1 MALVGNGVRLS
12 ASNPMRQLFAPSA
25 GTANPAEC
33 RRTARRNAWAGGF
46 DPAAAFP
53 NGYRHPDAW
62 LLAPD
67 PGPSSIAADVAAS
80 AAIGTANL
88 AGGRNAVAA
97 LSGDSTLTSTLQL
110 IVSATAALAGS
121 GAAAGDLL
129 AVLQAAASLTGTGTV
144 TAARTA
150 IGHASAALA
159 GTGAPAA
166 RLTALAEL
174 EAALTI
180 AAASDGLTA
189 QQVAA
194 AVWDAATASHDTA
207 GTFGL
212 AVGLLHALGRNRVVT
227 DPAAG
232 TFTVYDDD
240 DTTVLLTGDLWQNA
254 AGTVPYAGAGAERR
268 DRLT

>member
-1 MALVGNGVRLS
+1 MALIGNGVRLS

-25 GTANPAEC
+25 GTTNPAEV
-33 RRTARRNAWAGGF
+33 RRTARRNAWAGAF
-46 DPAAAFP
+46 APTAAFP

-62 LLAPD
+62 LLPPD
-67 PGPSSIAADVAAS
+67 PGPSAIAADVDGAADLD
-80 AAIGTANL
+80 AAA
-88 AGGRNAVAA
+88 AGGRNAEAA
-97 LSGDSTLTSTLQL
+97 LTGSGTLSSTLQL
-110 IVSATAALAGS
+110 IVSAVAALGGT
-121 GAAAGDLL
+121 GAVADADLL
-129 AVLQAAASLTGTGTV
+129 AVLQASAALTGTGTI

-166 RLTALAEL
+166 TLTALAEL